1 MGKRSRINLG
11 AGTCVFCCE
20 KYRAD
25 TKEGGDM
32 KKSTL
37 VVLTFIFVLFAPVA
51 ISAGASMHLAS
62 LSAQK
67 SSLQERTRAYL
78 NKEVR
83 HELVMLPYY
92 SVFDWLQFSVKP
104 DSTVVLMGQVTR
116 PTLKSDAEN

>member
-1 MGKRSRINLG
+1 MRERSRINLG
-11 AGTCVFCCE
+11 SVYVYFAVRSTVPIQ
-20 KYRAD
+20 
-25 TKEGGDM
+25 KEGGNM

-67 SSLQERTRAYL
+67 SSLQDRTRAYL

-92 SVFDWLQFSVKP
+92 GVFDWLQFSVKP
-104 DSTVVLMGQVTR
+104 DSTV
-116 PTLKSDAEN
+116 